1 MPPRDGKCCHHLAT
15 VRVWW
20 HAASLCSRCHS
31 SKCTQKRCTICNWSP
46 KKIHIKC
53 EYSIEKQESA
63 PKANCLTSIYKKNL
77 KWMSHFSQK
86 HSNVGPRVKKAGGT
100 HCSAVTCSS
109 GQIILTRLPDCGCQ
123 WMRKR
128 QIVLVRWQEAGRE
141 GSLSSTARLLSSGM
155 PQCDGSQVW
164 WVILIDSKHAL
175 LDN

>member
-86 HSNVGPRVKKAGGT
+86 HSNVGPRVKKAEGT
-100 HCSAVTCSS
+100 HSHVLKWSNYIDAFARLRLSMDAKEANSTRPLARGGSRRIAFKHGTSAV
-109 GQIILTRLPDCGCQ
+109 IRHAA
-123 WMRKR
+123 
-128 QIVLVRWQEAGRE
+128 VRWV
-141 GSLSSTARLLSSGM
+141 SGLM
-155 PQCDGSQVW
+155 GHPDW
-164 WVILIDSKHAL
+164 
-175 LDN
+175 